1 MTPQSLVA
9 GLMWLGL
16 KDGRYFMRHVCQDS
30 DELKTYGWTCHNG
43 RDYGCQMLVD
53 QDMTLMTS
61 FLKSKEDGS
70 GYGGDWAVRIDVQS
84 EKSKLS
90 EEMQTVHL
98 FFYLADEDGNALSL
112 SRETLN
118 IQSMDD
124 LEVHYSGFRTSHIH
138 NLSDLVQQNIGAQAV
153 REVTGYM
160 CPQTMIAI
168 LRISFRTD
176 VAFISGTGVKDSR
189 LKERLSSLTV
199 CLLVLP
205 NKKDCRIR
213 FEEMKSELQRYTMVP
228 ASLYLGFSASIIW
241 VAEGTYLTSTARSH
255 AHDLNLEEGN
265 VIGNFNGEFW
275 GMFAVRWKPHVSFSI
290 ERWNGVC
297 MLVIPRGG
305 TTSGSGTTLLYI
317 VFVCSMTLGTI
328 LMCFL
333 QKRDAKGEET
343 LPDSSVSFYSS
354 IVWLTNAIN
363 HPPYCIFRL
372 TTSICM
378 AEYTK
383 YIAEPALGESG
394 VGGAM
399 AVYGAFDAIFF
410 RLSLYLEYESVF
422 AGYGSNHLCVTSGVL
437 GILHPFLMAVALG
450 IGDGIFNTQLN
461 ALLGMLFKHDMEGA
475 FAQLKVWQFCISVG
489 GFLFLTLM
497 VEKAFSCA
505 D

>member
-1 MTPQSLVA
+1 MKVIAGLVVVRTPQSLVA

-118 IQSMDD
+118 IRKDD

-138 NLSDLVQQNIGAQAV
+138 NLSDLVQQNLGAQFSAV
-153 REVTGYM
+153 GSQGGNRLH
-160 CPQTMIAI
+160 I
-168 LRISFRTD
+168 LGRISFRTD
-176 VAFISGTGVKDSR
+176 VAFISGTGIKDSR
-189 LKERLSSLTV
+189 LKERLSSLTG

-213 FEEMKSELQRYTMVP
+213 FEEMKSEVVNAIKRSEWCSAVILTGGIMLDSESISTGKAVV
-228 ASLYLGFSASIIW
+228 ASLLGGIGYFYGQSKIS
-241 VAEGTYLTSTARSH
+241 VPSNSNMV
-255 AHDLNLEEGN
+255 HDGSSFLVPGIFCFNN
-265 VIGNFNGEFW
+265 IGCGD
-275 GMFAVRWKPHVSFSI
+275 
-290 ERWNGVC
+290 
-297 MLVIPRGG
+297 GG

-378 AEYTK
+378 

-422 AGYGSNHLCVTSGVL
+422 AGYGLTHLWSQVNHSNSLCWSFHSVNCT
-437 GILHPFLMAVALG
+437 ALASTEVQR
-450 IGDGIFNTQLN
+450 N
-461 ALLGMLFKHDMEGA
+461 
-475 FAQLKVWQFCISVG
+475 
-489 GFLFLTLM
+489 
-497 VEKAFSCA
+497 
-505 D
+505 